1 MKLQTKIQNRH
12 SEATDLLSTKR
23 IAIRN
28 PMNLQMCTILIFKNQ
43 DHSPPGRGSG
53 PGCYQQLNPD

>member
-1 MKLQTKIQNRH
+1 MNPQKKIQNQH
-12 SEATDLLSTKR
+12 SEATELISTKR

-28 PMNLQMCTILIFKNQ
+28 PMNLQMCSILIFKNQ

-53 PGCYQQLNPD
+53 QGSYQQLNPD